1 MKRFCEQYINKIVA
15 NYCKDNLFFRTNENS
30 TMAIGELLRAR
41 GIITEEQ
48 LQTVLRQQK
57 IAGGRL
63 GDNLVSLGYISR
75 ASLDGILYEP
85 PLIPKTSDQ
94 TGLEGNFLLNSL
106 LRTMYVSALQTIP
119 ELSDQTKL
127 TRGVVEEL
135 LTVAKKEAFVE
146 IRGPSEKNYNIMRYA
161 LTNAGKERASEAL
174 RLCEYIGPVPVPLQA
189 YQLQV
194 QKQTITNEIV
204 SIEKLKRSMSH
215 LVLSEEIVRRLGP
228 ASNSGRAILI
238 YGAAG
243 NGKTAMAEALISA
256 FEQPV
261 YIPYC
266 IEADGQ
272 IIKIFDPSV
281 HIPFGTDPREVSGDS
296 HPMFL
301 PHLPY
306 DPRWVR
312 CRRPYI
318 ISGGELTLAM
328 LDLDFD
334 PHSKYYEAPLQM
346 KAIGGIFVI
355 DDFGRQ
361 RVRPHE
367 LLNRWIFPLERKL
380 DYLTLHTGKK
390 FAVLFD
396 QLVIFATN
404 FPPEELMDAAQLR
417 RVHYK
422 IKISPPTADEYKE
435 IFQRVCE
442 SYGLEFSEEIIA
454 YLLNSFYIK
463 HKVPFAGF
471 HPKFIAEHI
480 IAACNYMGTQPRI
493 TRQLLADS
501 IENMVV
507 LPNPSSSQ
515 E

>member
-1 MKRFCEQYINKIVA
+1 
-15 NYCKDNLFFRTNENS
+15 
-30 TMAIGELLRAR
+30 MAVGELLLAK

-48 LQTVLRQQK
+48 LELVLHQQK

-63 GDNLVSLGYISR
+63 GDNLVALGYLTR
-75 ASLDGILYEP
+75 GELEAILQEP
-85 PLIPKTSDQ
+85 PQVAKNIED
-94 TGLEGNFLLNSL
+94 TGLDANFLLNSL
-106 LRTMYVSALQTIP
+106 LRTMFVSVLQTIP
-119 ELSDQTKL
+119 DLSEELKL
-127 TRGVVEEL
+127 TRAVVEEL
-135 LTVAKKEAFVE
+135 LNAAKKEALVE
-146 IRGPSEKNYNIMRYA
+146 VRGPSEKNYNIMRYA
-161 LTNAGKERASEAL
+161 LTGAGKDRANEAL
-174 RLCEYIGPVPVPLQA
+174 RRCEYIGPVPIPLDD
-189 YQLQV
+189 YQTQV
-194 QKQTITNEIV
+194 QKQTITNEVISV
-204 SIEKLKRSMSH
+204 EKLKRAMSH
-215 LVLSEEIVRRLGP
+215 LVLSPDIVRRLGP

-243 NGKTAMAEALISA
+243 NGKTSIAEALVSA

-272 IIKIFDPSV
+272 IIKIYDPSV
-281 HIPFGTDPREVSGDS
+281 HVPFPTSNSDNNYSNPI
-296 HPMFL
+296 FL
-301 PHLPY
+301 PHLEH

-312 CRRPYI
+312 CKRPYI
-318 ISGGELTLAM
+318 ISGGELTLEM

-334 PHSKYYEAPLQM
+334 IHSKYYEAPLQM

-390 FAVLFD
+390 FSVLFD

-404 FPPEELMDAAQLR
+404 FPPEELMDPAQLR

-422 IKISPPTADEYKE
+422 MKITPPTEEEFRE
-435 IFQRVCE
+435 IFQRICD
-442 SYGLEFSEEIIA
+442 SYGLAFNDEIMS
-454 YLLNSFYIK
+454 YLLSSFYLK

-471 HPKFIAEHI
+471 HPKFIAEHVV
-480 IAACNYMGTQPRI
+480 AACNYLGQEPEI
-493 TRQLLADS
+493 SRQLLMDS
-501 IENMVV
+501 LENMVI
-507 LPNPSSSQ
+507 LPQPANNP

>member
-1 MKRFCEQYINKIVA
+1 
-15 NYCKDNLFFRTNENS
+15 
-30 TMAIGELLRAR
+30 MAIGELLLAK
-41 GIITEEQ
+41 GIITEGQ
-48 LQTVLRQQK
+48 LKRVLEQQK

-63 GDNLVSLGYISR
+63 GDNLIALGFISR
-75 ASLDGILYEP
+75 EDLEAILQEP
-85 PLIPKTSDQ
+85 PAVAKTIAD
-94 TGLEGNFLLNSL
+94 TGLDGNFLLNCL

-119 ELSDQTKL
+119 EISEQIKL

-135 LTVAKKEAFVE
+135 LNFAKKEALVE

-161 LTNAGKERASEAL
+161 LTNAGRERASEAL
-174 RLCEYIGPVPVPLQA
+174 RRCEYIGPAPIPLET
-189 YQLQV
+189 YQTQV
-194 QKQTITNEIV
+194 QKQTITNEVIGV
-204 SIEKLKRSMSH
+204 EKLKKALSH
-215 LVLSEEIVRRLGP
+215 LVLSEDIVRRLGP
-228 ASNSGRAILI
+228 AANSGRAILI

-243 NGKTAMAEALISA
+243 NGKTSIAEAIVNA

-261 YIPYC
+261 YVPYA

-272 IIKIFDPSV
+272 IIKVYDPSV
-281 HIPFGTDPREVSGDS
+281 HVAFPAPSNAIDHS

-301 PHLPY
+301 PQLEY

-312 CRRPYI
+312 CRRPYVI
-318 ISGGELTLAM
+318 TGGELTLEM

-367 LLNRWIFPLERKL
+367 LLNRWIFPLERKV

-390 FAVLFD
+390 FALLFD

-404 FPPEELMDAAQLR
+404 FPPEELMDPAQLR

-422 IKISPPTADEYKE
+422 MKINPPTVDEFKQ
-435 IFQRVCE
+435 IFQRICD
-442 SYGLEFSEEIIA
+442 SYGLEYSEEIMA
-454 YLLNSFYIK
+454 YLLNSFYLKYKI
-463 HKVPFAGF
+463 PFAGF
-471 HPKFIAEHI
+471 HPKFIAEHV
-480 IAACNYMGTQPRI
+480 IAACNYLGIPPKLSHQS
-493 TRQLLADS
+493 LVDS
-501 IENMVV
+501 LENMVI
-507 LPNPSSSQ
+507 LPSAPTPD
-515 E
+515 

>member
-1 MKRFCEQYINKIVA
+1 
-15 NYCKDNLFFRTNENS
+15 
-30 TMAIGELLRAR
+30 MAIGELLLAKNV
-41 GIITEEQ
+41 IDEEQ
-48 LQTVLRQQK
+48 LQKVLQQQK

-63 GDNLVSLGYISR
+63 GDNLVALGYITRGDLES
-75 ASLDGILYEP
+75 ILQEP
-85 PLIPKTSDQ
+85 PPLAKTVEQ
-94 TGLEGNFLLNSL
+94 TGLDDNFLLNCL
-106 LRTMYVSALQTIP
+106 LRTMYISALQTIP
-119 ELSDQTKL
+119 ELSQQIKL
-127 TRGVVEEL
+127 TRGVIEEL
-135 LTVAKKEAFVE
+135 LTFAKKEALVE

-161 LTNAGKERASEAL
+161 LTKAGKERASEAL
-174 RLCEYIGPVPVPLQA
+174 RRCEYIGPVPVQLET
-189 YQLQV
+189 YQVQV
-194 QKQTITNEIV
+194 QKQTITNEVV
-204 SIEKLKRSMSH
+204 SIEKLKNSLSH
-215 LVLSEEIVRRLGP
+215 LVLSEDVVRRLGP
-228 ASNSGRAILI
+228 ASNSGRAVLI

-243 NGKTAMAEALISA
+243 NGKTSIAEALVSA

-261 YIPYC
+261 YIPYA

-272 IIKIFDPSV
+272 IIKIFDLSTHVPFPSTTNTN
-281 HIPFGTDPREVSGDS
+281 GSNGDS

-301 PHLPY
+301 PQLEY

-318 ISGGELTLAM
+318 ITGGELTLEM

-361 RVRPHE
+361 RVRPHD

-390 FAVLFD
+390 FALLFD

-404 FPPEELMDAAQLR
+404 FPPEEIMDPAQLR

-422 IKISPPTADEYKE
+422 LKINPPTAEEYKE
-435 IFQRVCE
+435 IFRRICD
-442 SYGLEFSEEIIA
+442 SYGLEFSEEIMA
-454 YLLNSFYIK
+454 DLVNNYYIK

-471 HPKFIAEHI
+471 HPKFIAEHV
-480 IAACNYMGTQPRI
+480 IAACNYLGTPPRI

-501 IENMVV
+501 LENMVI
-507 LPNPSSSQ
+507 LPAALSG

>member
-1 MKRFCEQYINKIVA
+1 
-15 NYCKDNLFFRTNENS
+15 
-30 TMAIGELLRAR
+30 MAIGELLLAKNV
-41 GIITEEQ
+41 IDKEQ
-48 LQTVLRQQK
+48 LQKVLQQQK

-63 GDNLVSLGYISR
+63 GDNLVALGYITRGDLES
-75 ASLDGILYEP
+75 ILQEP
-85 PLIPKTSDQ
+85 PPLAKTVEQ
-94 TGLEGNFLLNSL
+94 TGLDDNFLLNCL
-106 LRTMYVSALQTIP
+106 LRTMYISALQTIP
-119 ELSDQTKL
+119 ELSQQIKL
-127 TRGVVEEL
+127 TRGVIEEL
-135 LTVAKKEAFVE
+135 LTFAKKEALVE

-161 LTNAGKERASEAL
+161 LTKAGKERASEAL
-174 RLCEYIGPVPVPLQA
+174 RRCEYIGPVPVQLET
-189 YQLQV
+189 YQVQV
-194 QKQTITNEIV
+194 QKQTITNEVV
-204 SIEKLKRSMSH
+204 SIEKLKNSLSH
-215 LVLSEEIVRRLGP
+215 LVLSEDVVRRLGP
-228 ASNSGRAILI
+228 ASNSGRAVLI

-243 NGKTAMAEALISA
+243 NGKTSIAEALVSA

-261 YIPYC
+261 YIPYA

-272 IIKIFDPSV
+272 IIKIFDLSTHVPFPSTTNTN
-281 HIPFGTDPREVSGDS
+281 GSNGDS

-301 PHLPY
+301 PQLEY

-318 ISGGELTLAM
+318 ITGGELTLEM

-361 RVRPHE
+361 RVRPHD

-390 FAVLFD
+390 FALLFD

-404 FPPEELMDAAQLR
+404 FPPEEIMDPAQLR

-422 IKISPPTADEYKE
+422 LKINPPTAEEYKE
-435 IFQRVCE
+435 IFRRICD
-442 SYGLEFSEEIIA
+442 SYGLEFSEEIMA
-454 YLLNSFYIK
+454 DLVNNYYIK

-471 HPKFIAEHI
+471 HPKFIAEHV
-480 IAACNYMGTQPRI
+480 IAACNYLGTPPRI
-493 TRQLLADS
+493 TRQLLTDS
-501 IENMVV
+501 LENMVI
-507 LPNPSSSQ
+507 LPAALPG

>member
-1 MKRFCEQYINKIVA
+1 
-15 NYCKDNLFFRTNENS
+15 
-30 TMAIGELLRAR
+30 MAIGELLLAKNV
-41 GIITEEQ
+41 IDKEQ
-48 LQTVLRQQK
+48 LQKVLQQQK

-63 GDNLVSLGYISR
+63 GDNLVALGYITRGDLES
-75 ASLDGILYEP
+75 ILQEP
-85 PLIPKTSDQ
+85 PPLAKTVEQ
-94 TGLEGNFLLNSL
+94 TGLDDNFLLNCL
-106 LRTMYVSALQTIP
+106 LRTMYISALQTIP
-119 ELSDQTKL
+119 ELSQQIKL
-127 TRGVVEEL
+127 TRGVIEEL
-135 LTVAKKEAFVE
+135 LTFAKKEALVE

-161 LTNAGKERASEAL
+161 LTKAGKERASEAL
-174 RLCEYIGPVPVPLQA
+174 RRCEYIGPVPVQLET
-189 YQLQV
+189 YQVQV
-194 QKQTITNEIV
+194 QKQTITNEVV
-204 SIEKLKRSMSH
+204 SIEKLKNSFSH
-215 LVLSEEIVRRLGP
+215 LVLSEDVVRRLGP
-228 ASNSGRAILI
+228 ASNSGRAVLI

-243 NGKTAMAEALISA
+243 NGKTSIAEALVSA

-261 YIPYC
+261 YIPYA

-272 IIKIFDPSV
+272 IIKIFDLSTHVPFPSTTNTN
-281 HIPFGTDPREVSGDS
+281 GSNGDS

-301 PHLPY
+301 PQLEY

-318 ISGGELTLAM
+318 ITGGELTLEM

-361 RVRPHE
+361 RVRPHD

-390 FAVLFD
+390 FALLFD

-404 FPPEELMDAAQLR
+404 FPPEEIMDPAQLR

-422 IKISPPTADEYKE
+422 LKINPPTAEEYKE
-435 IFQRVCE
+435 IFRRICD
-442 SYGLEFSEEIIA
+442 SYGLEFSEEIMA
-454 YLLNSFYIK
+454 DLVNNYYIK

-471 HPKFIAEHI
+471 HPKFIAEHV
-480 IAACNYMGTQPRI
+480 IAACNYLGTPPRI
-493 TRQLLADS
+493 TRQLLTDS
-501 IENMVV
+501 LENMVI
-507 LPNPSSSQ
+507 LPAALSG

>member
-1 MKRFCEQYINKIVA
+1 
-15 NYCKDNLFFRTNENS
+15 
-30 TMAIGELLRAR
+30 MAIGELLLAKNV
-41 GIITEEQ
+41 IDKEQ
-48 LQTVLRQQK
+48 LQKVLQQQK

-63 GDNLVSLGYISR
+63 GDNLVALGYITRGDLES
-75 ASLDGILYEP
+75 ILQEP
-85 PLIPKTSDQ
+85 PPLAKTVEQ
-94 TGLEGNFLLNSL
+94 TGLDDNFLLNCL
-106 LRTMYVSALQTIP
+106 LRTMYISALQTIP
-119 ELSDQTKL
+119 ELSQQIKL
-127 TRGVVEEL
+127 TRGVIEEL
-135 LTVAKKEAFVE
+135 LTFAKKEALVE

-161 LTNAGKERASEAL
+161 LTKAGKERASEAL
-174 RLCEYIGPVPVPLQA
+174 RRCEYIGPVPVQLET
-189 YQLQV
+189 YQVQV
-194 QKQTITNEIV
+194 QKQTITNEVV
-204 SIEKLKRSMSH
+204 SIEKLKNSLSH
-215 LVLSEEIVRRLGP
+215 LVLSEDVVRRLGP
-228 ASNSGRAILI
+228 ASNSGRAVLI

-243 NGKTAMAEALISA
+243 NGKTSIAEALVSA

-261 YIPYC
+261 YIPYA

-272 IIKIFDPSV
+272 IIKIFDLSTHVPFPSTTNTN
-281 HIPFGTDPREVSGDS
+281 GSNGDS

-301 PHLPY
+301 PQLEY

-318 ISGGELTLAM
+318 ITGGELTLEM

-361 RVRPHE
+361 RVRPHD

-390 FAVLFD
+390 FALLFD

-404 FPPEELMDAAQLR
+404 FPPEEIMDPAQLR

-422 IKISPPTADEYKE
+422 LKINPPTAEEYKE
-435 IFQRVCE
+435 IFRRICD
-442 SYGLEFSEEIIA
+442 SYGLEFSEEIMA
-454 YLLNSFYIK
+454 DLVNNYYIK

-471 HPKFIAEHI
+471 HPKFIAEHV
-480 IAACNYMGTQPRI
+480 IAACNYLGTPPRI

-501 IENMVV
+501 LENMVI
-507 LPNPSSSQ
+507 LPAALSGD
-515 E
+515 

>member
-1 MKRFCEQYINKIVA
+1 
-15 NYCKDNLFFRTNENS
+15 
-30 TMAIGELLRAR
+30 MAIGELLLAKNV
-41 GIITEEQ
+41 IDEAQ
-48 LQTVLRQQK
+48 LNKVLHQQK

-63 GDNLVSLGYISR
+63 SDNLVALGYITR
-75 ASLDGILYEP
+75 DDLDAILQEP
-85 PLIPKTSDQ
+85 PPLAKTVAE
-94 TGLEGNFLLNSL
+94 TGLEGNFLLNCL
-106 LRTMYVSALQTIP
+106 LRTMYISALQTIP
-119 ELSDQTKL
+119 ELSDQIKL
-127 TRGVVEEL
+127 TRGVIEQL
-135 LTVAKKEAFVE
+135 LTFAKKEALVE
-146 IRGPSEKNYNIMRYA
+146 IRGPSEQNVNIMRYA
-161 LTNAGKERASEAL
+161 LTSAGRERASEAL
-174 RLCEYIGPVPVPLQA
+174 RRCEYIGPVPIPLES
-189 YQLQV
+189 YQVQV
-194 QKQTITNEIV
+194 QKQTITNEVIG
-204 SIEKLKRSMSH
+204 IEKLRKALSH
-215 LVLSEEIVRRLGP
+215 LVLSEDIVRRLGP

-243 NGKTAMAEALISA
+243 NGKTSIAEALVSA

-261 YIPYC
+261 YVPYC

-281 HIPFGTDPREVSGDS
+281 HTPFPTAADGNNGNG
-296 HPMFL
+296 HPIFL
-301 PHLPY
+301 PQLDH

-312 CRRPYI
+312 CKRPYLI
-318 ISGGELTLAM
+318 TGGELTLEM
-328 LDLDFD
+328 LDLAFD
-334 PHSKYYEAPLQM
+334 PHSKYYEAPLQV
-346 KAIGGIFVI
+346 KAIGGVFVI

-390 FAVLFD
+390 FSILFD

-404 FPPEELMDAAQLR
+404 FPPEELMDPAQLR

-422 IKISPPTADEYKE
+422 MKINPPSAEEYRE
-435 IFQRVCE
+435 IFRRICE

-454 YLLNSFYIK
+454 HLLNTFYIK

-471 HPKFIAEHI
+471 HPKFIAEHV
-480 IAACNYMGTQPRI
+480 IAACNYLGTPPRI

-501 IENMVV
+501 LENMVI
-507 LPNPSSSQ
+507 LPALSSK

>member
-1 MKRFCEQYINKIVA
+1 
-15 NYCKDNLFFRTNENS
+15 
-30 TMAIGELLRAR
+30 MAIGELLKAK
-41 GIITEEQ
+41 GIINQEQ
-48 LQTVLRQQK
+48 LEKVLRQQK

-63 GDNLVSLGYISR
+63 GDSLVALGYISR
-75 ASLDGILYEP
+75 ESLDTILHEP
-85 PLIPKTSDQ
+85 PPIAKTSEQ
-94 TGLEGNFLLNSL
+94 TGLESNFLLNCL
-106 LRTMYVSALQTIP
+106 LRTMYISALQTIP
-119 ELSDQTKL
+119 ELSEQTKL

-135 LTVAKKEAFVE
+135 LTIAKKEALVE

-174 RLCEYIGPVPVPLQA
+174 RLCEYIGPVPVPLEL

-204 SIEKLKRSMSH
+204 SIDKLKKSMSH

-243 NGKTAMAEALISA
+243 NGKTAMAEALINA

-272 IIKIFDPSV
+272 IIKIYDPSV
-281 HIPFGTDPREVSGDS
+281 HIPFATDAREINTDS

-334 PHSKYYEAPLQM
+334 PQSKYYEAPLQM

-390 FAVLFD
+390 FSVLFD

-417 RVHYK
+417 RIHYK
-422 IKISPPTADEYKE
+422 IKVNPPTADEYKE
-435 IFQRVCE
+435 IFQRVCD
-442 SYGLEFSEEIIA
+442 SYGLEFSDEIIA
-454 YLLNSFYIK
+454 YLLNSFYTK

-480 IAACNYMGTQPRI
+480 VAACHYLGTQPRI
-493 TRQLLADS
+493 TRQLLTDS

-507 LPNPSSSQ
+507 LPNSRSSQ

>member
-1 MKRFCEQYINKIVA
+1 
-15 NYCKDNLFFRTNENS
+15 
-30 TMAIGELLRAR
+30 MAIGELLRAR
-41 GIITEEQ
+41 GIISEEQ

-63 GDNLVSLGYISR
+63 GDNLISLGYISR
-75 ASLDGILYEP
+75 ESLDAILHEP
-85 PLIPKTSDQ
+85 PAIPKTSEQ
-94 TGLEGNFLLNSL
+94 TGLEGNFLLNCL

-119 ELSDQTKL
+119 ELSEHVKL

-135 LTVAKKEAFVE
+135 LTIAKKDALVE
-146 IRGPSEKNYNIMRYA
+146 IRGPSENNHNIMRYA

-174 RLCEYIGPVPVPLQA
+174 RLCEYIGPIPVPLET

-204 SIEKLKRSMSH
+204 SIDKLKKSMSH

-281 HIPFGTDPREVSGDS
+281 HVPFGTDPRDASSDK

-334 PHSKYYEAPLQM
+334 VHSKYYEAPLQM

-454 YLLNSFYIK
+454 YLLNSFYVK

-480 IAACNYMGTQPRI
+480 IAACNYLGTQPRI
-493 TRQLLADS
+493 TRQLLTDS
-501 IENMVV
+501 LENMVV
-507 LPNPSSSQ
+507 LPNPSSS
-515 E
+515 

>member
-1 MKRFCEQYINKIVA
+1 
-15 NYCKDNLFFRTNENS
+15 
-30 TMAIGELLRAR
+30 MAVGELLLQK
-41 GIITEEQ
+41 GVITHEQ
-48 LQTVLRQQK
+48 LQLVLHQQK

-63 GDNLVSLGYISR
+63 GDNLVALGYLTR
-75 ASLDGILYEP
+75 GELEAILQEP
-85 PLIPKTSDQ
+85 PPVAKSVAD
-94 TGLEGNFLLNSL
+94 TGLDGNFLLNCL
-106 LRTMYVSALQTIP
+106 LRTMFVSVLQTIP
-119 ELSDQTKL
+119 ELSEELKL
-127 TRGVVEEL
+127 TRAIVEEL
-135 LTVAKKEAFVE
+135 LNAAKKEALVE

-161 LTNAGKERASEAL
+161 LTGAGKDRANEAL
-174 RLCEYIGPVPVPLQA
+174 RRCEYTGPIPIPLDD
-189 YQLQV
+189 YQTQV
-194 QKQTITNEIV
+194 QKQTITNEVIG
-204 SIEKLKRSMSH
+204 IEKLKRAMSH
-215 LVLSEEIVRRLGP
+215 LVLSEDIIRRLGP
-228 ASNSGRAILI
+228 AANSGRAILI

-243 NGKTAMAEALISA
+243 NGKTSIAEALISA

-281 HIPFGTDPREVSGDS
+281 HVPFPTSNGNNNSNPIY
-296 HPMFL
+296 L
-301 PHLPY
+301 PHLEH

-312 CRRPYI
+312 CKRPYV
-318 ISGGELTLAM
+318 ISGGELTLEM

-334 PHSKYYEAPLQM
+334 IHSKYYEAPLQM
-346 KAIGGIFVI
+346 KAIGGVFVI

-390 FAVLFD
+390 FSVLFD

-404 FPPEELMDAAQLR
+404 FPPEELMDPAQLR

-422 IKISPPTADEYKE
+422 MKINPPTEGDFRE
-435 IFQRVCE
+435 IFQRICE
-442 SYGLEFSEEIIA
+442 SYGLEFNEDILSH
-454 YLLNSFYIK
+454 LVSSFYTK

-471 HPKFIAEHI
+471 HPKFIAEHVV
-480 IAACNYMGTQPRI
+480 AACNYLGVTPEI
-493 TRQLLADS
+493 SRQLLTDAL
-501 IENMVV
+501 ENMVI
-507 LPNPSSSQ
+507 LPQSPTP

>member
-1 MKRFCEQYINKIVA
+1 
-15 NYCKDNLFFRTNENS
+15 
-30 TMAIGELLRAR
+30 MAIGELLLAKNV
-41 GIITEEQ
+41 IDKEQ
-48 LQTVLRQQK
+48 LQKVLQQQK

-63 GDNLVSLGYISR
+63 GDNLVALGYITRGDLES
-75 ASLDGILYEP
+75 ILQEP
-85 PLIPKTSDQ
+85 PPLAKTVEQ
-94 TGLEGNFLLNSL
+94 TGLDDNFLLNCL
-106 LRTMYVSALQTIP
+106 LRTMYISALQTIP
-119 ELSDQTKL
+119 ELSQQIKL
-127 TRGVVEEL
+127 TRGVIEEL
-135 LTVAKKEAFVE
+135 LTFAKKEALVE

-161 LTNAGKERASEAL
+161 LTKAGKERASEAL
-174 RLCEYIGPVPVPLQA
+174 RRCEYIGPVPVQLET
-189 YQLQV
+189 YQVQV
-194 QKQTITNEIV
+194 QKQTITNEVV
-204 SIEKLKRSMSH
+204 SIEKLKKSLSH
-215 LVLSEEIVRRLGP
+215 LVLSEDVVRRLGP
-228 ASNSGRAILI
+228 ASNSGRAVLI

-243 NGKTAMAEALISA
+243 NGKTSIAEALVSA

-261 YIPYC
+261 YIPYA

-272 IIKIFDPSV
+272 IIKIFDLSTHVPFPSTTNTN
-281 HIPFGTDPREVSGDS
+281 GSNGDS

-301 PHLPY
+301 PQLEY

-318 ISGGELTLAM
+318 ITGGELTLEM

-361 RVRPHE
+361 RVRPHD

-390 FAVLFD
+390 FALLFD

-404 FPPEELMDAAQLR
+404 FPPEEIMDPAQLR

-422 IKISPPTADEYKE
+422 LKINPPTAEEYEE
-435 IFQRVCE
+435 IFRRICD
-442 SYGLEFSEEIIA
+442 SYGLEFSEEIMA
-454 YLLNSFYIK
+454 DLVNNYYIK

-471 HPKFIAEHI
+471 HPKFIAEHV
-480 IAACNYMGTQPRI
+480 IAACNYLGTPPRI

-501 IENMVV
+501 LENMVI
-507 LPNPSSSQ
+507 LPAALSG

>member
-30 TMAIGELLRAR
+30 TMAIGELLRAK

>member
-1 MKRFCEQYINKIVA
+1 
-15 NYCKDNLFFRTNENS
+15 
-30 TMAIGELLRAR
+30 MAIGELLLAKNV
-41 GIITEEQ
+41 IDEEQ
-48 LQTVLRQQK
+48 LQKVLQQQK

-63 GDNLVSLGYISR
+63 GDNLVALGYITRGDLES
-75 ASLDGILYEP
+75 ILQEP
-85 PLIPKTSDQ
+85 PPLAKTVEQ
-94 TGLEGNFLLNSL
+94 TGLDDNFLLNCL
-106 LRTMYVSALQTIP
+106 LRTMYISALQTIP
-119 ELSDQTKL
+119 ELSQQIKL
-127 TRGVVEEL
+127 TRGVIEEL
-135 LTVAKKEAFVE
+135 LTFAKKEALVE

-161 LTNAGKERASEAL
+161 LTKAGKERASEAL
-174 RLCEYIGPVPVPLQA
+174 RRCEYIGPVPVQLET
-189 YQLQV
+189 YQVQV
-194 QKQTITNEIV
+194 QKQTITNEVV
-204 SIEKLKRSMSH
+204 SIEKLKNSLSH
-215 LVLSEEIVRRLGP
+215 LVLSEDVVRRLGP
-228 ASNSGRAILI
+228 ASNSGRAVLI

-243 NGKTAMAEALISA
+243 NGKTSIAEALVSA

-261 YIPYC
+261 YIPYA

-272 IIKIFDPSV
+272 IIKIFDLSTHVPFPSTTNTN
-281 HIPFGTDPREVSGDS
+281 GSNGDS

-301 PHLPY
+301 PQLEY

-318 ISGGELTLAM
+318 ITGGELTLEM

-361 RVRPHE
+361 RVRPHD

-390 FAVLFD
+390 FALLFD

-404 FPPEELMDAAQLR
+404 FPPEEIMDPAQLR

-422 IKISPPTADEYKE
+422 LKINPPTAEEYEE
-435 IFQRVCE
+435 IFRRICD
-442 SYGLEFSEEIIA
+442 SYGLEFSEEIMA
-454 YLLNSFYIK
+454 DLVNNYYIK

-471 HPKFIAEHI
+471 HPKFIAEHV
-480 IAACNYMGTQPRI
+480 IAACNYLGTPPRI

-501 IENMVV
+501 LENMVI
-507 LPNPSSSQ
+507 LPAALSGD
-515 E
+515 

>member
-1 MKRFCEQYINKIVA
+1 
-15 NYCKDNLFFRTNENS
+15 
-30 TMAIGELLRAR
+30 MAIGELLLAKNV
-41 GIITEEQ
+41 IDEAQ
-48 LQTVLRQQK
+48 LNKVLHQQK

-63 GDNLVSLGYISR
+63 SDNLVALGYITR
-75 ASLDGILYEP
+75 DELDAILQEP
-85 PLIPKTSDQ
+85 PPVAKTVEE
-94 TGLEGNFLLNSL
+94 TGLEDNFLLNCL
-106 LRTMYVSALQTIP
+106 LRTMYISGLQTIP
-119 ELSDQTKL
+119 ELSEQIKL
-127 TRGVVEEL
+127 TRGVIEQL
-135 LTVAKKEAFVE
+135 LTFAKKEALAE
-146 IRGPSEKNYNIMRYA
+146 IRGPADQNYNIMRYA
-161 LTNAGKERASEAL
+161 LTGAGKERASEAL
-174 RLCEYIGPVPVPLQA
+174 RRCEYIGPVPIPLQS
-189 YQLQV
+189 YQVQV
-194 QKQTITNEIV
+194 QKQTITNEVIG
-204 SIEKLKRSMSH
+204 IEKLRLALSH
-215 LVLSEEIVRRLGP
+215 LVLSEDMIRRLGP
-228 ASNSGRAILI
+228 AANSGRAMLL

-243 NGKTAMAEALISA
+243 NGKTSIAEALVGA

-261 YIPYC
+261 YVPYC

-281 HIPFGTDPREVSGDS
+281 HTPFPASNNGNNG

-301 PHLPY
+301 PQLEH

-312 CRRPYI
+312 CKRPYI
-318 ISGGELTLAM
+318 ISGGELTLEM
-328 LDLDFD
+328 LDLEFD
-334 PHSKYYEAPLQM
+334 PYSKYYEAPLQV

-390 FAVLFD
+390 FALLFD

-404 FPPEELMDAAQLR
+404 FPPEELMDPAQLR

-422 IKISPPTADEYKE
+422 MKINPPTVDEYRE
-435 IFQRVCE
+435 IFRRICE

-454 YLLNSFYIK
+454 HLLNTFYLK
-463 HKVPFAGF
+463 HKIPFAGF
-471 HPKFIAEHI
+471 HPKFIAEHV
-480 IAACNYMGTQPRI
+480 IAACNYLGKPPRI

-501 IENMVV
+501 LENMVI
-507 LPNPSSSQ
+507 LPASASK